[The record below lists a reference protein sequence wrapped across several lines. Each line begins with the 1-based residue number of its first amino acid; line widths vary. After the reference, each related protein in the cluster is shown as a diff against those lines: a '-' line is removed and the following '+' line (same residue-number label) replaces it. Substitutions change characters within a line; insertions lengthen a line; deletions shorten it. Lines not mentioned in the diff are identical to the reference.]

1 MRTTDYTAGEKY
13 RELLRNQIR
22 ATGDML
28 IADADKIVRNL
39 DYMTNLEIVMRFENE
54 TCIPT
59 IEVISGHINVY
70 AFDEVRKQKEESK
83 DADEG

>member
-22 ATGDML
+22 VTGGRL

-39 DYMTNLEIVMRFENE
+39 DYMTNLEIVLRFDNE
-54 TCIPT
+54 TAIPT
-59 IEVISGHINVY
+59 IEVISGHINVDAY
-70 AFDEVRKQKEESK
+70 DEIRKQKEESK

>member
-22 ATGDML
+22 ATGGML

-39 DYMTNLEIVMRFENE
+39 DYMTNLEIVLRFDSDG
-54 TCIPT
+54 IPT
-59 IEVISGHINVY
+59 IEVISGHINVDAY
-70 AFDEVRKQKEESK
+70 DEIRKQKEESK